1 MALPPFFSS
10 QNAVR
15 ISWLS
20 ASSPKNALP
29 CPQPTYFPHH
39 PLLVA
44 ESLPSVDLT
53 WLGRSNPVYSTLRL
67 SNETLGTLPRNREVC
82 KVMLQQLVPPSRR
95 LNSRVES
102 KNGVWVYWEC
112 NGDRDVSRVKDM
124 SVGGLFIETPR
135 KKGLGAAAN
144 LHFLVQEGQI
154 RANAIVRHVKP
165 GGGLGLKFKAVSE
178 KDRPHLAALMRRLR
192 SST

>member
-1 MALPPFFSS
+1 MP
-10 QNAVR
+10 
-15 ISWLS
+15 
-20 ASSPKNALP
+20 
-29 CPQPTYFPHH
+29 
-39 PLLVA
+39 
-44 ESLPSVDLT
+44 
-53 WLGRSNPVYSTLRL
+53 
-67 SNETLGTLPRNREVC
+67 
-82 KVMLQQLVPPSRR
+82 QQLVPPSRR

-102 KNGVWVYWEC
+102 KNSVWVYWEC

-135 KKGLGAAAN
+135 IKRLGAATD

-165 GGGLGLKFKAVSE
+165 GGGVGLKFKAVSE

-192 SST
+192 SPT

>member
-1 MALPPFFSS
+1 MP
-10 QNAVR
+10 
-15 ISWLS
+15 
-20 ASSPKNALP
+20 
-29 CPQPTYFPHH
+29 
-39 PLLVA
+39 
-44 ESLPSVDLT
+44 
-53 WLGRSNPVYSTLRL
+53 
-67 SNETLGTLPRNREVC
+67 
-82 KVMLQQLVPPSRR
+82 QQLVPPSR
-95 LNSRVES
+95 LNSRIES
-102 KNGVWVYWEC
+102 KNSVWVYWEC
-112 NGDRDVSRVKDM
+112 NGDRDVSRIKDM

-135 KKGLGAAAN
+135 IKRLGAAI